1 MTHVY
6 TLKIRYSGEEDD
18 VYVFSTREKAEA
30 LSSERSLAVH
40 SDDSDTSS
48 SSSNDEDEDEEYG
61 VFTRSLSRVPGV
73 ARAASAVQTGRHFP
87 SPTGRSLW

>member
-30 LSSERSLAVH
+30 KVFEYF
-40 SDDSDTSS
+40 
-48 SSSNDEDEDEEYG
+48 EDHATVELGEINAFQEHLFSQDIGY
-61 VFTRSLSRVPGV
+61 FDINLNRIL
-73 ARAASAVQTGRHFP
+73 
-87 SPTGRSLW
+87 